1 MTVAEQNI
9 NDAVMAAESLA
20 WLAAYLQGVVDSGF
34 AVADLI
40 GVLGR
45 ASLVLRERENEAAAD
60 LVLDGLDLLT
70 GWCGP
75 GHQILPSH
83 TR

>member
-9 NDAVMAAESLA
+9 HNAVMSAESLG
-20 WLAAYLQGVVDSGF
+20 WLAAYLKGVVDSGF
-34 AVADLI
+34 AVTDLVA
-40 GVLGR
+40 VLER
-45 ASLVLRERENEAAAD
+45 VYSALRDSGNEAAAD

-75 GHQILPSH
+75 GQRIAPSH
-83 TR
+83 AL